1 MGHFIGFLIAMTG
14 ILIHHNRNAPAVVCG
29 LLAVA
34 LTIVESADRIIKA
47 FSKH

>member
-1 MGHFIGFLIAMTG
+1 MGFIGFLIATTG
-14 ILIHHNRNAPAVVCG
+14 FLIHHNQNAPAAMCG

-47 FSKH
+47 FSKR